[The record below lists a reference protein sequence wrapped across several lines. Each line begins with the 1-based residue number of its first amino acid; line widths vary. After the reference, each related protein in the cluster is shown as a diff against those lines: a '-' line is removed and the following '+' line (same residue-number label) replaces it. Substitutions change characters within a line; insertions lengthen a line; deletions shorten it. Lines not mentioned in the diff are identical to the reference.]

1 MRGTIVM
8 QKKCTFYIARHGETE
23 WNLKGFYQG
32 QKDSILTEMGIQQ
45 AKDVAQKLKNIKFA
59 AAFSSDLLRAKQT
72 AEIIALEH
80 EMIVETKKI
89 LRERNY
95 GRLEGTSIAEAQ
107 QELKDTFRKFSEL
120 SADIR
125 FKTPL
130 IDGSESDESI
140 ATRLVTFIR
149 ETSVAY
155 PGKNVL
161 VVCHGGI
168 MRAFL
173 IHMGFAPKEEMRALA
188 IDNAGYFVLESDGVD
203 FFFKETVGVH
213 KGVMV

>member
-1 MRGTIVM
+1 MIDNR
-8 QKKCTFYIARHGETE
+8 QKYCTFYIVRHGETD

-32 QKDSILTEMGIQQ
+32 QKDSLLTRKGIQQ
-45 AKDVAQKLKNIKFA
+45 AKKVAQGLKYIKFD

-95 GRLEGTSIAEAQ
+95 GRLEGTSIAKAQ
-107 QELKDTFRKFSEL
+107 QELKDTFRKFAEL
-120 SADIR
+120 SADVR

-130 IDGSESDESI
+130 IDGSESDEKI
-140 ATRLVTFIR
+140 ATRLATFIR

-155 PGKNVL
+155 PEKNVL

-188 IDNAGYFVLESDGVD
+188 IDNAGYFVLESDAVD
-203 FFFKETVGVH
+203 FFIKQTVGVH
-213 KGVMV
+213 KGEMV